1 MLLEDKI
8 GSLKELF
15 VNESNIDQSLVY
27 PGAVSFVEFFDNS
40 ELVHK
45 SLVDDFAAK
54 NRSEF
59 SIIIDGHRFRAV
71 KFPSVSG
78 NYYMLRKMPVAIPE
92 IDTLGIPKAIIEYIT
107 SKKILSGGLI
117 LIVGTPGNGKTTTCA
132 SLVSRRLNLF
142 GGVCISIEDP
152 AEMPLHGFHGKGLCI
167 QREIDNENF
176 FGPAIR
182 DAMRA
187 YPSQTGCM
195 MQIGEIRDDEAA
207 TLALRSSID
216 GRVVIST
223 MHASGVYEAV
233 QRLIS
238 MAAKQ
243 MGKDEARSL
252 ISSGLKAVVHQT
264 IINGVLCVKPLL
276 TTSSVRG
283 ILVNTEIPLSN
294 LINEAKQQANC
305 IHRNIPIFKKE

>member
-1 MLLEDKI
+1 MMLESKI
-8 GSLKELF
+8 GSVKELF
-15 VNESNIDQSLVY
+15 VNESNIEQSLVY
-27 PGAVSFVEFFDNS
+27 PGAVSFSEFFNDS
-40 ELVHK
+40 EIAHK
-45 SLVDDFAAK
+45 RLID
-54 NRSEF
+54 EF
-59 SIIIDGHRFRAV
+59 SRVSKKEFSLMIDGHRFRAV
-71 KFPSVSG
+71 KIPSVAG
-78 NYYMLRKMPVAIPE
+78 NYFILRKMPVEIPE
-92 IDTLGIPKAIIEYIT
+92 LESLGLPEPIVNYLT

-132 SLVSRRLNLF
+132 SLVSRRLSLF

-152 AEMPLHGFHGKGLCI
+152 AEMPLQGFHGRGLCV
-167 QREIDNENF
+167 QREIDDETYF
-176 FGPAIR
+176 ASAIR

-195 MQIGEIRDDEAA
+195 MQIGEIRDSESA

-238 MAAKQ
+238 MAAEQ

-252 ISSGLKAVVHQT
+252 IASGLKAVVHQS
-264 IINGVLCVKPLL
+264 IINKVLCVKPLL
-276 TTSSVRG
+276 TTETVRG
-283 ILVNTEIPLSN
+283 ILINEEIPLSN
-294 LINEAKQQANC
+294 LLNEAKQQSQYMQ
-305 IHRNIPIFKKE
+305 RKIPIFKKE